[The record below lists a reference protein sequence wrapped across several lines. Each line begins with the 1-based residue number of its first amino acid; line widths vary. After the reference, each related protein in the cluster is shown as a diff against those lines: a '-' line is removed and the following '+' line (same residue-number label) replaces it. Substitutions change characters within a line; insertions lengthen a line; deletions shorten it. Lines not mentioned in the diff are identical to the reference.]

1 MWLRRQL
8 ASPVEAVD
16 VSASTEGKTGQFLN
30 INLFCYGLE
39 IKQFNINSE
48 RYYILHSRYI
58 LAQ

>member
-1 MWLRRQL
+1 M